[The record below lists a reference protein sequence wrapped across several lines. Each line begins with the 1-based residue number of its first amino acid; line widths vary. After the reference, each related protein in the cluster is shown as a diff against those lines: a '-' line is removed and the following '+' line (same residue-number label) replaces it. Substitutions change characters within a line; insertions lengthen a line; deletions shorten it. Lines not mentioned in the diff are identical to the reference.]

1 MTIFQSIYFLLASKN
16 DEIYFKNLIKQSMK
30 NSNMWSKFMKNSS
43 LDDFENKKY
52 NFKKYNLIKTL
63 ILILKI

>member
-30 NSNMWSKFMKNSS
+30 NSNMWSKFMK
-43 LDDFENKKY
+43 
-52 NFKKYNLIKTL
+52 IQV
-63 ILILKI
+63 